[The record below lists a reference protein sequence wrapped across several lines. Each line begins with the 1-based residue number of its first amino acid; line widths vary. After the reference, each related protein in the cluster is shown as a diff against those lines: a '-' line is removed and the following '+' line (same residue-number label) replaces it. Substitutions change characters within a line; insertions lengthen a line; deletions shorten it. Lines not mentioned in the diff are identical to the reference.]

1 MTRLYKL
8 SFYSQTHIAGAFLL
22 PLWLS
27 CVLDHAPFKFFCR
40 EEIRAAQVFFT
51 VEFIAG
57 VQTMGL
63 AVFFITGT
71 HMFGYP
77 SGQIV
82 ATRTTAIVTARRDQ
96 KAFDCF
102 APLLERVDESWRI
115 HYWYC
120 MILYCIEAMFSQSRR
135 VSKVFHNF
143 WFDNCLKVA
152 FPASLLANWHNIRF
166 YNLQDLIG
174 VAPGWQVLAFLQ
186 CTQGIV
192 ANSSAFACFAPLKCW
207 LSWVLLP

>member
-22 PLWLS
+22 PRWLS
-27 CVLDHAPFKFFCR
+27 CVLDHAPFNFFCR

-82 ATRTTAIVTARRDQ
+82 ATCTTVIVTAKRDQ
-96 KAFDCF
+96 KAFNCF
-102 APLLERVDESWRI
+102 APLLERLDESWRI

-152 FPASLLANWHNIRF
+152 E
-166 YNLQDLIG
+166 G
-174 VAPGWQVLAFLQ
+174 
-186 CTQGIV
+186 
-192 ANSSAFACFAPLKCW
+192 FATGELT
-207 LSWVLLP
+207 